1 MSLDLRDEVIR
12 LARINTP
19 NGEIAERT
27 GLTVDALKKLIFR
40 ARKRGVQIPYRRP
53 GPSMTGQ
60 TQHKT
65 EDWKDRAAKDARLK
79 AVPEDTR
86 DLTALICG
94 DPLPGRRAI
103 DMEGT

>member
-27 GLTVDALKKLIFR
+27 GLTVDALKKLIYR
-40 ARKRGVQIPYRRP
+40 ARKRGVAIPRRP
-53 GPSMTGQ
+53 NATAMIGKA
-60 TQHKT
+60 QHKT
-65 EDWKDRAAKDARLK
+65 EDWRDRAAKDARLK
-79 AVPEDTR
+79 TVPEDTR